1 MENAAQRLIDHTRA
15 QRNVGSARGEDT
27 FRGQYSPGV
36 SKWPGS
42 SVQSL
47 AMFLAVRP
55 QGAQNHNSILEAK
68 L

>member
-27 FRGQYSPGV
+27 FRDQYSPRV
-36 SKWPGS
+36 SKSPGS

-47 AMFLAVRP
+47 QCFLL
-55 QGAQNHNSILEAK
+55 SDY
-68 L
+68 

>member
-15 QRNVGSARGEDT
+15 QRNVGSVGGEDT
-27 FRGQYSPGV
+27 FRGQYSRGV

-55 QGAQNHNSILEAK
+55 LT
-68 L
+68 

>member
-27 FRGQYSPGV
+27 FRDQYSPRV

-47 AMFLAVRP
+47 QCFFLATDL
-55 QGAQNHNSILEAK
+55 SLILCK
-68 L
+68 NTFVGV